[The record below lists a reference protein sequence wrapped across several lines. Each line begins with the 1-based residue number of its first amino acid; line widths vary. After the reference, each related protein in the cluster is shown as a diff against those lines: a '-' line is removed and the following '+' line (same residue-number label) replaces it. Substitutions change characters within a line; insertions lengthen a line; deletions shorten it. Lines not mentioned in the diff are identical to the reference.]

1 MSILVTSAA
10 CATATSDHAERE
22 APDSPDGGGG
32 AALPDAAVAV
42 PADAMPA
49 HNDPPDA
56 GPVEPTCTDQTVNF
70 LNNPNFDNGL
80 GAWAQ
85 SSSGGYQL
93 IMNQS
98 DTGITAHSGVMVAW
112 LSGYDDAVDSIAQ
125 NAPLPA
131 DARNVTVKGQRH
143 FTTDE
148 SGGTY
153 DRTWLEITDPAGN
166 VLETLA
172 TWSNQD
178 VSGDWVAFEYALA
191 GNYQGQTIKV
201 RLRSDTDYSN
211 PSWFFYDTL
220 RLEATTCQ

>member
-1 MSILVTSAA
+1 MSSA
-10 CATATSDHAERE
+10 CATATSAPGERE
-22 APDSPDGGGG
+22 APDSADAGGGG
-32 AALPDAAVAV
+32 LDEPDASAA

-49 HNDPPDA
+49 HNEPPDA
-56 GPVEPTCTDQTVNF
+56 GPPDPPPCTVQTVNL
-70 LNNPNFDNGL
+70 LNNANFDNGL

-85 SSSGGYQL
+85 ASSGGYQL

-112 LSGYDDAVDSIAQ
+112 LSGYDNAVDSIAQ
-125 NAPLPA
+125 NVSLPA
-131 DARNVTVKGQRH
+131 DAANVTLKGQRH

-153 DRTWLEITDPAGN
+153 DKTWLEITDPAGN
-166 VLETLA
+166 VLEQLA
-172 TWSNQD
+172 QWSNQD
-178 VSGDWVAFEYALA
+178 VSGDWVAIQYPLA
-191 GNYQGQTIKV
+191 GAYQGQTIKV

-220 RLEATTCQ
+220 RLEVTTCQ